1 MATLTFHGAIEGV
14 TGSMYLLSTQKSHV
28 LLDCGLF
35 QGRRAEEEAN
45 SKPLPFDPS
54 SVDAVIL
61 SHAHLDHS
69 GRLPLLVAAGFSGA
83 IYMTNPTCE
92 LIEILLKDAASL
104 QARDAEWENK
114 RRRRA
119 GKDDIEPLY
128 SLEDVEQALT
138 VCEGVS
144 YHQRTA
150 VADGVDVR
158 FVDAG
163 HILGSAIVEVFVDEE
178 GREKKLVFSG
188 DLGNSQAALLNDP
201 ESVADADVLLLESTY
216 GDRNH
221 RSMEATLLEFEEVI
235 EEASKNG
242 GNILIPSF
250 AVGRTQEIIFR
261 LGELYQKGKLRHQAV
276 YLDSPMAIAVT
287 EIYHRYQHVY
297 NPEDKQAIERHGK
310 QSANPHKSLHTFLPV
325 LRYASSTEESMAL
338 NKLERGA
345 IIIAGSGMCNGGRIR
360 HHLKHNLWRR
370 QSHVV
375 FVGFQAHGTPG
386 RSLVDGAKTYKIGG
400 DEISVRA
407 QIHTLGGFS
416 AHAGQTQLLD
426 WLTHFN
432 EPKPRLYLVH
442 GEENAKQALQRAAE
456 QQGWRSHIPELGQ
469 VIEF

>member
-54 SVDAVIL
+54 SIDAVIL

-69 GRLPLLVAAGFSGA
+69 GRLPLLVAAGFSGV